1 MASVFYLEELS
12 CCICLTIFTDPVTL
26 HCGHS
31 FCRTCIIDVLNTRPQ
46 CPQCQTETLV
56 LTESLQT
63 NHVLKS
69 LAEKAKEAEKM
80 EKEHRSERAEVA
92 EWLCPEH
99 DEKLKLFCVTDQ
111 QLTCIICRDGERHEG
126 HKFKP
131 VKEAA
136 ASLRQEME
144 NGIEKLSS
152 NIHAIES
159 QANSQREEI
168 TKTKKKSHQ
177 LMTQI
182 CSQFEEM
189 HQLLRKRE
197 DEIKKELKH
206 KEEDAVEKMS
216 KRLNAIETALSES
229 RELEGKVTL
238 VLNITDPERFLK
250 SWTEGNS
257 RTPEDLFRP
266 RADDLEVVNTS
277 LSLGPYESHLQFF
290 MWKEMLQ
297 VIQPREEKLSL
308 KSNSANITVSDYGRS
323 LLCTTNQQ
331 TNQAQS
337 GFSFQRSSF
346 GSARVFGQPTVHSG
360 DTFGFGP
367 QAGSFG
373 ASAGFGNYTSSGQHL
388 KKSPLST
395 DHVFSVNE
403 FISGQHYWE
412 VEVGQRIYW
421 ELGVKDYFL
430 KCDGQKY
437 TTCSPLNTTELT
449 FGGRPRKIGIYLNCP
464 SKKVSFYDADNMSHI
479 HTMSSDLMPMPV
491 SAYFKVAADRNR
503 LTVCWY

>member
-1 MASVFYLEELS
+1 MASVFYSEDLS
-12 CCICLTIFTDPVTL
+12 CSICLTIFTDPVIL

-31 FCRTCIIDVLNTRPQ
+31 FCRTCITEVLNTKHQ
-46 CPQCQTETLV
+46 CPQCLTETSV

-80 EKEHRSERAEVA
+80 KKEHRSERAEVD
-92 EWLCPEH
+92 EWLCSEH

-131 VKEAA
+131 IKEAA

-144 NGIEKLSS
+144 KGIENLPAD
-152 NIHAIES
+152 IHAIES
-159 QANSQREEI
+159 QVNSQREEI

-206 KEEDAVEKMS
+206 KEEDTVEKMN
-216 KRLNAIETALSES
+216 KNLNAIETALSES
-229 RELEGKVTL
+229 RELEGKVTS
-238 VLNITDPERFLK
+238 VLNITNPERFLK

-257 RTPEDLFRP
+257 MTPEDLFRP
-266 RADDLEVVNTS
+266 RADDLKVVNTS

-308 KSNSANITVSDYGRS
+308 KSNSATITVSDDGRS
-323 LLCTTNQQ
+323 LLCTTNQ
-331 TNQAQS
+331 AQS
-337 GFSFQRSSF
+337 GFSFAGSSF
-346 GSARVFGQPTVHSG
+346 GSTSIFGQPTVHSG
-360 DTFGFGP
+360 GPFGFSP

-373 ASAGFGNYTSSGQHL
+373 ASAGFGTHTSSGQREDIY
-388 KKSPLST
+388 SVNT

-403 FISGQHYWE
+403 FTSGQHYWE
-412 VEVGQRIYW
+412 VEVGQRNYW
-421 ELGVKDYFL
+421 ELGIKDNFL
-430 KCDGQKY
+430 KYDGQKY
-437 TTCSPLNTTELT
+437 TTCSPNIITELT

-479 HTMSSDLMPMPV
+479 HTMSSGLMSTPV
-491 SAYFKVAADRNR
+491 SAYFNVAADPNR

>member
-1 MASVFYLEELS
+1 MASVSCSEDLS
-12 CCICLTIFTDPVTL
+12 CSICLTIFTDPVTL

-31 FCRTCIIDVLNTRPQ
+31 FCRTCITEVLNSQHQ
-46 CPQCQTETLV
+46 CPQCRTETSILA
-56 LTESLQT
+56 ESLQT
-63 NHVLKS
+63 NHILKS
-69 LAEKAKEAEKM
+69 LAEKTKEAEKM
-80 EKEHRSERAEVA
+80 EKERRSERAEVD
-92 EWLCPEH
+92 EWLCSEH

-131 VKEAA
+131 IKEAA

-177 LMTQI
+177 LMTLI

-197 DEIKKELKH
+197 DEIKKDLKH

-216 KRLNAIETALSES
+216 ERLNAIETALSES
-229 RELEGKVTL
+229 RELEGKVTS
-238 VLNITDPERFLK
+238 VLNITDPQRFLK
-250 SWTEGNS
+250 SWTEGYS

-266 RADDLEVVNTS
+266 RADDLKVVNTS

-308 KSNSANITVSDYGRS
+308 KSNSANITVSDDGRS
-323 LLCTTNQQ
+323 LLCTNQQ
-331 TNQAQS
+331 TNQYDYYEGDYGYSQLTG
-337 GFSFQRSSF
+337 GFR
-346 GSARVFGQPTVHSG
+346 
-360 DTFGFGP
+360 
-367 QAGSFG
+367 
-373 ASAGFGNYTSSGQHL
+373 NYTSQRQHL

-395 DHVFSVNE
+395 DHAFSVNE

-412 VEVGQRIYW
+412 VEVGQRKYW
-421 ELGVKDYFL
+421 ELGVKDNFL
-430 KCDGQKY
+430 KYDGKKY
-437 TTCSPLNTTELT
+437 TTCSRNKITELT

-491 SAYFKVAADRNR
+491 SAYFKVAADPNR

>member
-1 MASVFYLEELS
+1 MASVSCSEDLS
-12 CCICLTIFTDPVTL
+12 CSICLTIFTDPVTL

-31 FCRTCIIDVLNTRPQ
+31 FCRTCITEVLNSQHQ
-46 CPQCQTETLV
+46 CPQCRTETSILA
-56 LTESLQT
+56 ESLQT
-63 NHVLKS
+63 NHILKS
-69 LAEKAKEAEKM
+69 LAEKTKEAEKM
-80 EKEHRSERAEVA
+80 EKERKSERAEVA
-92 EWLCPEH
+92 EWLCLEH

-111 QLTCIICRDGERHEG
+111 QLTCIICRDGQRHEG

-144 NGIEKLSS
+144 KGIENLSAD
-152 NIHAIES
+152 IHAIES

-168 TKTKKKSHQ
+168 TKTKEESHQ

-189 HQLLRKRE
+189 HQFLRKRE
-197 DEIKKELKH
+197 DEIKKDLKH
-206 KEEDAVEKMS
+206 KEEDAVEKMN
-216 KRLNAIETALSES
+216 KNLNAIETALSES
-229 RELEGKVTL
+229 RELEGKVTS
-238 VLNITDPERFLK
+238 VLNITDPQRFLK

-257 RTPEDLFRP
+257 TTPKDLSRP
-266 RADDLEVVNTS
+266 RAGNLKVVNTS

-308 KSNSANITVSDYGRS
+308 KSNSANITLSDYGRS

-337 GFSFQRSSF
+337 GFQHAATCGSS
-346 GSARVFGQPTVHSG
+346 T
-360 DTFGFGP
+360 GFG
-367 QAGSFG
+367 
-373 ASAGFGNYTSSGQHL
+373 THISSGQREDIYFS
-388 KKSPLST
+388 SPVST

-403 FISGQHYWE
+403 FTSGQHYWE
-412 VEVGQRIYW
+412 VEVGQRNYW

-430 KCDGQKY
+430 KYDGQKY
-437 TTCSPLNTTELT
+437 TTCSRNITTELM

-479 HTMSSDLMPMPV
+479 HTMSSDLMSTPV
-491 SAYFKVAADRNR
+491 SAYFKVAADPNR

>member
-1 MASVFYLEELS
+1 MASVSCSEDLS
-12 CCICLTIFTDPVTL
+12 CSICLTIFTDPVTL
-26 HCGHS
+26 LCGHS
-31 FCRTCIIDVLNTRPQ
+31 FCRTCITEILNSQHQ
-46 CPQCQTETLV
+46 CPQCRTGTSILA
-56 LTESLQT
+56 ESIQT
-63 NHVLKS
+63 NHILKS
-69 LAEKAKEAEKM
+69 LAEKTKEAEKM
-80 EKEHRSERAEVA
+80 EKEHRSERAEVD
-92 EWLCPEH
+92 EWLCSEH

-144 NGIEKLSS
+144 KGIENLPAD
-152 NIHAIES
+152 IHAIES

-168 TKTKKKSHQ
+168 TKTKEESHQ

-189 HQLLRKRE
+189 HQFLRKRE
-197 DEIKKELKH
+197 DEIKEDLKH

-216 KRLNAIETALSES
+216 RRLNAIETALSES
-229 RELEGKVTL
+229 RELEGKVTS

-250 SWTEGNS
+250 SWTESYS

-266 RADDLEVVNTS
+266 RADDLKVVNTS

-308 KSNSANITVSDYGRS
+308 KSNSATITVSDDGRS
-323 LLCTTNQQ
+323 LLCTNQQ
-331 TNQAQS
+331 TNQYNYYEDYEYSQL
-337 GFSFQRSSF
+337 
-346 GSARVFGQPTVHSG
+346 
-360 DTFGFGP
+360 
-367 QAGSFG
+367 
-373 ASAGFGNYTSSGQHL
+373 YTSQRQRF

-395 DHVFSVNE
+395 DHAFSVNE

-412 VEVGQRIYW
+412 VEVGQRKYW
-421 ELGVKDYFL
+421 ELGVKDNFL
-430 KCDGQKY
+430 KYDGKKY
-437 TTCSPLNTTELT
+437 TTCSRNKITELT

-464 SKKVSFYDADNMSHI
+464 SEKVSFYDADNMSHI

-491 SAYFKVAADRNR
+491 SAYFKVAADPNR
-503 LTVCWY
+503 LTVCCY